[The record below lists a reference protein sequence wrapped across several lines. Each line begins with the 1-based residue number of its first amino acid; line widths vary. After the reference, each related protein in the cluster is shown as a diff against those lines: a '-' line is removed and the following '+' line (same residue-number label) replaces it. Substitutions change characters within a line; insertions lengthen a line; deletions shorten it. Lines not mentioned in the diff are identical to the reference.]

1 MRLPSFCGPQGTGTR
16 AVSLRRPSSKC
27 RGGSRGWPDGRS
39 GRKARLHESPREG
52 PECTRKQPFHRHAK
66 YALRVKTLARFHT
79 HLFRSLFRA
88 LRPTKK
94 LWKSSLRAAGRK
106 ISRSF
111 DTASVQSRSSDAP
124 ADRPHSEQGPEHRAA
139 IVAWNHAEALH
150 SPLRHAAI
158 VPLPVG
164 RHPGRQLLVSRK
176 VAAAIGRAAA
186 KPVIRWA
193 LQSTFY

>member
-1 MRLPSFCGPQGTGTR
+1 MEIFAPR
-16 AVSLRRPSSKC
+16 
-27 RGGSRGWPDGRS
+27 GRS
-39 GRKARLHESPREG
+39 ENFAE
-52 PECTRKQPFHRHAK
+52 
-66 YALRVKTLARFHT
+66 
-79 HLFRSLFRA
+79 
-88 LRPTKK
+88 
-94 LWKSSLRAAGRK
+94 
-106 ISRSF
+106 F

-176 VAAAIGRAAA
+176 VVAAIGRAAA
-186 KPVIRWA
+186 KPVIRWGTSINI
-193 LQSTFY
+193 LLK